1 MKSKGK
7 GEGILRESEV
17 DRLLVELVKSASS
30 EEWLNST
37 KILPPH
43 PRGRRRI

>member
-7 GEGILRESEV
+7 GERILRESEV

-30 EEWLNST
+30 EE
-37 KILPPH
+37 
-43 PRGRRRI
+43 